1 VKVSPSKDSLPVSVQ
16 KGAPGALPME
26 PQYLKKSF
34 SNIRD
39 RCYADR
45 GTANGRLEQG
55 QFDPP
60 PIESVY
66 EIFSLGLHTLQIVDT
81 PEDKLLAVD
90 SWPLIASSL
99 AYQGTLGPYWYFV
112 RNTSD
117 WGQLDAYMLKASKV
131 AGKKLEKGYKEFK
144 SRFEV
149 LKAGKSINAKDK
161 NVAALIDH
169 YDSASEKRKQL
180 ISLATKYKGKDKDLC
195 DQAHLDLKQVVEEKM
210 HVGQFLINIVNSI
223 YTFKD
228 ENSKKFWTRTFCEAA
243 SEIED
248 CSGLLAVLKDPSLEI
263 AYTATRKALR
273 VIDFINY
280 GPTIA

>member
-1 VKVSPSKDSLPVSVQ
+1 
-16 KGAPGALPME
+16 ME
-26 PQYLKKSF
+26 
-34 SNIRD
+34 
-39 RCYADR
+39 
-45 GTANGRLEQG
+45 GE
-55 QFDPP
+55 
-60 PIESVY
+60 
-66 EIFSLGLHTLQIVDT
+66 
-81 PEDKLLAVD
+81 
-90 SWPLIASSL
+90 
-99 AYQGTLGPYWYFV
+99 
-112 RNTSD
+112 
-117 WGQLDAYMLKASKV
+117 
-131 AGKKLEKGYKEFK
+131 AGKENNYLYKAASISDSGNYYGFKCLNIGSYKGFYGLYTRKDLLDKWGLDIPQTIDDWTKLFEVAKENGVKYPLTGDKEVVGFIYKDLFNTAWGVGTGFYVDGNKVKFGPFEKGYKEFK